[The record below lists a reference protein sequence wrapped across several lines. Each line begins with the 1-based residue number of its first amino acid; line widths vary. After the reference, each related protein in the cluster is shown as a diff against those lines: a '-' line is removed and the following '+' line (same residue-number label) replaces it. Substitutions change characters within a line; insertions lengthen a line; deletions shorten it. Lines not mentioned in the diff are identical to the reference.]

1 MVKAASQIAQRMLP
15 SLSLIVLAHAP
26 RASVVALSEQL
37 SASLNSLH
45 DQGLEGW
52 EAHVVVCAQH
62 EAALRGA
69 VHKSAHIKWHVV
81 DALNAYRLD
90 IKRLFKK
97 IRTDWV
103 GWMYAGDVVRPDFL
117 YWVLKPVITSEQELQ
132 FVTFGHQKEQDALDY
147 RNQSWIDDLPQQ
159 RLAPDLQWESGYLD
173 GNFIVRKEFAN
184 KQLARFS
191 LKCAAPLNIVR
202 AVANR
207 LVAPLA
213 KKKHVTMRH
222 VSQTLL
228 FGKSTCPIRERLQD
242 SAQSRKEIVQDLLQ
256 ILQTFDPDV
265 RTLIS
270 NQQKTWLQV
279 DWPLSTPAP
288 CVHIVIPTRDRLDL
302 LKPCIGSLLR
312 QTEYPNYQVIVIDNG
327 SVEPETLRYL
337 KGLSKYALKHNVDL
351 SVLRDDGPFNFSALN
366 NEAVRDIHTGV
377 LVFLNNDIK
386 ITDSHWLREMVSHA
400 LRPDVGCVGAKL
412 LYPDGTIQHLG
423 VTLGAND
430 IASHLYT
437 TENPKH
443 LPSHYPLLTCT
454 SNPIAVTAAAM
465 AIRAEVFH
473 QLGGFNAEKLAVAY
487 NDVDLCLRAESSG
500 YRTVCT
506 PRATMIHHESMSRKT
521 ATQTDLK
528 RERQESNWMRKRWS
542 SQLAFYPGNQA
553 P

>member
-1 MVKAASQIAQRMLP
+1 MPPK
-15 SLSLIVLAHAP
+15 LSIIVLAHAP
-26 RASVVALSEQL
+26 RLSVAALTDEL
-37 SASLNSLH
+37 NASLHSLI
-45 DQGLEGW
+45 DQGLVGW

-62 EAALRGA
+62 EDVLRGSIR
-69 VHKSAHIKWHVV
+69 KNLRINWHVV
-81 DALNAYRLD
+81 DQASAYRLD
-90 IKRLFKK
+90 ITTLIKI

-103 GWMYAGDVVRPDFL
+103 GCMYAGDVVRPDFL
-117 YWVLKPVITSEQELQ
+117 YWVLKPIMTSEQALQ
-132 FVTFGHQKEQDALDY
+132 LVTFGHQIEQGTDEQQH
-147 RNQSWIDDLPQQ
+147 QSWINDLPQQ

-173 GNFIVRKEFAN
+173 GNFIVRKEFAV
-184 KQLARFS
+184 KQMARFPFKRVA
-191 LKCAAPLNIVR
+191 LDQVAPLHVAPLNIVR

-207 LVAPLA
+207 LVAPLL
-213 KKKHVTMRH
+213 KQKHATMRH
-222 VSQTLL
+222 VRQTLL
-228 FGKSTCPIRERLQD
+228 FKKSTCPIRARLQD
-242 SAQSRKEIVQDLLQ
+242 SDQSKKEIVQDLLQ
-256 ILQTFDPDV
+256 LLKTFNPDV
-265 RTLIS
+265 RVSTS
-270 NQQKTWLQV
+270 SQQKAWLQV

-288 CVHIVIPTRDRLDL
+288 CVHIAIPTRDRLDL
-302 LKPCIGSLLR
+302 LKTCIGSLLR

-327 SVEPETLRYL
+327 SVESETLRYL
-337 KGLSKYALKHNVDL
+337 KGLPKHAAIHNVEL
-351 SVLRDDGPFNFSALN
+351 SVVRDDGPFNFSALN

-386 ITDSHWLREMVSHA
+386 ITDSHWLLEMVCHA
-400 LRPDVGCVGAKL
+400 MRPDVGCVGAKL

-443 LPSHYPLLTCT
+443 WPSHHPLLTCT

-506 PRATMIHHESMSRKT
+506 PRAMLIHYESMSRKT
-521 ATQTDLK
+521 AKQTDLK